1 MTAGR
6 THIIADFKIR
16 QKKIRQISKTLS
28 LISFTNTSQNEK
40 LTYLENFSLSKVL
53 FSDNPIEKNF
63 NIPFIMIYEKHP
75 SILNIIL

>member
-16 QKKIRQISKTLS
+16 PKKKIRQISKILS
-28 LISFTNTSQNEK
+28 LISFKNTSQNEK
-40 LTYLENFSLSKVL
+40 LTYLENSSHSKVL

-63 NIPFIMIYEKHP
+63 SRTFHND
-75 SILNIIL
+75 L